1 MVDIQPYLQ
10 RILERVNRPDVQ
22 ASLKGFNRTL
32 LFKFTDTNED
42 WVIKTVDGKEVTLV
56 KESSANPDVTI
67 ITTTVVLS
75 GVMDHKINPLG
86 AYMQRKIQTIGS
98 MDDLVRM
105 QKLIL

>member
-10 RILERVNRPDVQ
+10 RILERINRPDVQ
-22 ASLKGFNRTL
+22 SSLKGFNRTL
-32 LFKFTDTNED
+32 LFRFTDTSED
-42 WVIKTVDGKEVTLV
+42 WVIKTVDGKEVSLV
-56 KESSANPDVTI
+56 KGSNATPDVTI
-67 ITTTVVLS
+67 ITTTEVLS

-98 MDDLVRM
+98 MDDLVKM